1 MNDWLRLKA
10 RGSGVPLW
18 RIAQEIGISEPTLT
32 RWLRVP
38 LQEER
43 RKLIMEAIDKLSDGG
58 LQDEE

>member
-18 RIAQEIGISEPTLT
+18 RIAQELGISEPTLT

-38 LQEER
+38 LQEGR
-43 RKLIMEAIDKLSDGG
+43 RKLIMEAINKLSEGG
-58 LQDEE
+58 RHHGD